1 MVKHHRSK
9 HTKKRSRSVK
19 RSFKCGKKVKKQTR
33 KTKTKIKTK
42 NIVTYKKCGGN
53 ANSKFKHIPMAFSS
67 TGDKVVYGE
76 SFKMGEYY
84 NHDSTGK
91 HYQYREIPV
100 HYAYVMCALANYS
113 GKYYGECVSS
123 SGAKRKKMWHY
134 EGSTVRS
141 VALRPAR
148 QDDKNRD
155 VENDKNRDVE
165 NTVVVTGSDDGLVR
179 IWTQF
184 PTKDLHYDSDALHKD
199 ELRMTPAN
207 NFRRQIIVSSVA
219 FSPDG
224 TKVVAGYNDGT
235 VRIWTEHE
243 DHEAKKH
250 LYNWTGWAS
259 RGNDYDNFSVEKGEV
274 NSVVFNHDGTK
285 VVAGYDD
292 GTARIWEVKDK
303 RAPRRRKTTEPMM
316 IMMHNSSSNSVAFSP
331 NGEKVVAGY
340 QDGTVIIW
348 DVKPV
353 EEPAITSAEPAIA
366 SAGTDDNTNANDGV
380 QVDNTNANDGVQVD
394 IASEKNNVEEPAI
407 TSVDPAITSGKNNIN
422 GGWLRMPN
430 FFPNKKKP
438 PPSPPA
444 PSYPLAKCLKKIK
457 GHSTNVTSLAFSP
470 DGTKVVSGSDD
481 KTVHIWDVVS
491 GKTVHILDVASGVQL
506 KKIPVDNS
514 PVDNSHVDNS
524 PVAVRTVAG
533 RIVDVRTVSSV
544 AFTDDDNVIF
554 GYHYYERYK
563 TNTKIVCIFNVSSGE
578 ITPMSIVSD

>member
-224 TKVVAGYNDGT
+224 TKVV
-235 VRIWTEHE
+235 
-243 DHEAKKH
+243 
-250 LYNWTGWAS
+250 
-259 RGNDYDNFSVEKGEV
+259 
-274 NSVVFNHDGTK
+274 
-285 VVAGYDD
+285 
-292 GTARIWEVKDK
+292 
-303 RAPRRRKTTEPMM
+303 
-316 IMMHNSSSNSVAFSP
+316 
-331 NGEKVVAGY
+331 
-340 QDGTVIIW
+340 
-348 DVKPV
+348 
-353 EEPAITSAEPAIA
+353 
-366 SAGTDDNTNANDGV
+366 
-380 QVDNTNANDGVQVD
+380 
-394 IASEKNNVEEPAI
+394 
-407 TSVDPAITSGKNNIN
+407 
-422 GGWLRMPN
+422 
-430 FFPNKKKP
+430 
-438 PPSPPA
+438 
-444 PSYPLAKCLKKIK
+444 
-457 GHSTNVTSLAFSP
+457 
-470 DGTKVVSGSDD
+470 SGSDD